1 LRCNHNLGLPIAA
14 DVIIDASN
22 NVHACLWIAE
32 ETFMVHSSNSASRNA
47 CAVRTT
53 TQCKPHFAA
62 ECKVSPTHDTVKKAV
77 AEAGELMVKLRH
89 PSCGRL
95 HRLCEEELKMK
106 NTLGIK
112 IAAVAAFAALAGC
125 TDLKPLQADIDSLKT
140 QVGTLSSDVAAIRA
154 DRSAAN
160 AAAAAQTSA
169 TAAGSSAT
177 AAMNAANAASQK
189 ADAAQAAANA
199 ASQKADTANAAIAD
213 LNTKVDRMFQKSV
226 SK

>member
-1 LRCNHNLGLPIAA
+1 
-14 DVIIDASN
+14 
-22 NVHACLWIAE
+22 
-32 ETFMVHSSNSASRNA
+32 
-47 CAVRTT
+47 
-53 TQCKPHFAA
+53 
-62 ECKVSPTHDTVKKAV
+62 VSPTHDTVEKAV
-77 AEAGELMVKLRH
+77 AEAGGIMVKLRH

-95 HRLCEEELKMK
+95 HRLREEELKMK
-106 NTLGIK
+106 NTLVIK

-140 QVGTLSSDVAAIRA
+140 QVGTLSSDVAAIKA

-169 TAAGSSAT
+169 TSAGT
-177 AAMNAANAASQK
+177 AAAAAQSAANAASAK

-199 ASQKADTANAAIAD
+199 ASAKADAATAAVTD